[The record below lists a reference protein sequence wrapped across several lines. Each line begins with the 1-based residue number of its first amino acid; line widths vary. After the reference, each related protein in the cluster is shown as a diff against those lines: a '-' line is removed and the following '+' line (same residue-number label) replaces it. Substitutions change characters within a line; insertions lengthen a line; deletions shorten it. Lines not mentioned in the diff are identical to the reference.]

1 MPVKME
7 WSAAQDA
14 ELRRLRAACVTWDEV
29 AVRMGIGR
37 NTGIE
42 RARRIGIQKRG
53 AVQPPPPVVVEAIDR
68 RPRPAGHPDSWDA
81 ITRGTVLEG
90 EAYPYPVFDL

>member
-7 WSAAQDA
+7 WSTAQDA
-14 ELRRLRAACVTWDEV
+14 ELRRLRAASVTWDGG
-29 AVRMGIGR
+29 AARMGIGR

-42 RARRIGIQKRG
+42 RARRIGIPKRG
-53 AVQPPPPVVVEAIDR
+53 VVQPPSPPVIEAIDR
-68 RPRPAGHPDSWDA
+68 RPRPAGHPDSWGA

-90 EAYPYPVFDL
+90 EAYPFPVFDL

>member
-1 MPVKME
+1 MPVKMD
-7 WSAAQDA
+7 WSTAQDA
-14 ELRRLRAACVTWDEV
+14 ELRRLRAACVTWDDV
-29 AVRMGIGR
+29 AMRMGIGR

-42 RARRIGIQKRG
+42 RARRIGIPKRG
-53 AVQPPPPVVVEAIDR
+53 AVQPQSLPIVEAVDR
-68 RPRPAGHPDSWDA
+68 RPRPAGHPDSWGA